1 MANAAL
7 AGERAPML
15 NANSTLSIAAALWF
29 TIAFAGQMLFALYI
43 AAFYGGAA
51 LQGEFEAWNAQL
63 INGFIEGDLAGNI
76 ALVGHLVLACVIS
89 FFGPLQFVPAIRKRA
104 IGFHRWNGRIY
115 ITTAFVISF
124 GAAYMIIARG
134 AGGFDTTAI
143 LINAALIVCCAAMTL
158 RFALARRIDGHHRW
172 ALRTFLLVSGVWFLR
187 IGYAF
192 LGMLFQGRP
201 PGVSDNLDGPADVA
215 LAYLSFVLPIA
226 VLQIYFMSK
235 DRDDAV
241 GKYAMAGVLVVAAMV
256 TGLGVFGM
264 TLGAWAP
271 RIMSVFCA

>member
-7 AGERAPML
+7 SAERAPML
-15 NANSTLSIAAALWF
+15 NANSALSIAAALWF
-29 TIAFAGQMLFALYI
+29 TVAFAGQMLFALYI
-43 AAFYGGAA
+43 AAFYGGTA

-63 INGFIEGDLAGNI
+63 INGFTEGDFAGNI
-76 ALVGHLVLACVIS
+76 ALVAHIMLAGVIT
-89 FFGPLQFVPAIRKRA
+89 FCGPLQFVPAIRKRA

-115 ITTAFVISF
+115 ISTAFVIST
-124 GAAYMIIARG
+124 GAAYMIVARG

-143 LINAALIVCCAAMTL
+143 LINAALIVFCAAMTL
-158 RFALARRIDGHHRW
+158 PFALTRRIGAHHRW

-201 PGVSDNLDGPADVA
+201 PGVTDNLDGPVDVA
-215 LAYLSFVLPIA
+215 LAYLSFFLPLA
-226 VLQIYFMSK
+226 VLQIYFWAK
-235 DRDDAV
+235 DRDGAA
-241 GKYAMAGVLVVAAMV
+241 GKYAMAGVLAVAAMA

-264 TLGAWAP
+264 TIGAWAP
-271 RIMSVFCA
+271 RIMSVL